1 MPIDVNFDGAGS
13 MYVLEFSDGRRPAQP
28 YAAGLG
34 RLLRIE
40 HDGAR
45 TVVLDQLNYPT
56 AMVFSHAG
64 DLYIAVNGAFSAPGQ
79 GAILKIACRALGA
92 PDACPR

>member
-1 MPIDVNFDGAGS
+1 MPIDVGFEGAGA
-13 MYVLEFSDGRRPAQP
+13 MYVLEFSDGRRPGQP

-40 HDGAR
+40 HNGAR
-45 TVVLDQLNYPT
+45 TVVLDRLNYPT
-56 AMVFSHAG
+56 AMAFSRAG

-79 GAILKIACRALGA
+79 GAILKIACGALGA
-92 PDACPR
+92 PEACPR